1 VSLDRYAVA
10 QRMTSVERDIEDH
23 ELRLRALESAI
34 QQMRGARNLL
44 VAVLGTSILSSVLAT
59 IGLLVALH

>member
-1 VSLDRYAVA
+1 VSVDRYAVA
-10 QRMTSVERDIEDH
+10 QRMTSVERDIEDY